1 QAGRVDLHGLA
12 FEEDFAGGRGRHA
25 EKRESQFGSPA
36 PYQTGNAQ
44 DFSATQ
50 REGNIADM
58 PTMIQ
63 IPDFEH
69 CLADGCV
76 RLWKQAVDRSPDH
89 HRNELPFIDLADLPG
104 ANERPVAQHC
114 HPVCQFEDFRETMAD
129 IDDAYST
136 VS

>member
-1 QAGRVDLHGLA
+1 NVLANRHGLHQALKATIFRHVGDAEVTGQAGRVDLHGLA

-69 CLADGCV
+69 RLADGCI
-76 RLWKQAVDRSPDH
+76 RLWKQAVERSPDH
-89 HRNELPFIDLADLPG
+89 HRNELPFIDLADLPS
-104 ANERPVAQHC
+104 ANA
-114 HPVCQFEDFRETMAD
+114 
-129 IDDAYST
+129 
-136 VS
+136 